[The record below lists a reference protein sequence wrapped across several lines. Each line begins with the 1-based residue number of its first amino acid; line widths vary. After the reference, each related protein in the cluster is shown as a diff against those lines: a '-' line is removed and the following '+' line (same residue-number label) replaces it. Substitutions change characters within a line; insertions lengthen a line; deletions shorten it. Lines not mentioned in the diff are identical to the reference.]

1 MNNGILTE
9 TEAAEILE
17 TFHNSII
24 TQDFE
29 SWLEL
34 FSEDAIF
41 EFPYAPEG
49 YTKRLV
55 GIQEIR
61 NYIYELPKLMN
72 VHAFSNAELTITNE
86 KIVAE
91 YTCDGVIIE
100 TQKPYQQTYISVIHT
115 KGGKITRFKDYW
127 NPVVVLNAVQ
137 N

>member
-1 MNNGILTE
+1 MNNGFLTE
-9 TEAAEILE
+9 AEAAEILD

-49 YTKRLV
+49 YINRLV
-55 GIQEIR
+55 GIPEIR

-72 VHAFSNAELTITNE
+72 VHAFSNAQLIITN
-86 KIVAE
+86 
-91 YTCDGVIIE
+91 
-100 TQKPYQQTYISVIHT
+100 TYWD
-115 KGGKITRFKDYW
+115 KR
-127 NPVVVLNAVQ
+127 
-137 N
+137 

>member
-1 MNNGILTE
+1 M
-9 TEAAEILE
+9 LE

-49 YTKRLV
+49 YIKCLA
-55 GIQEIR
+55 GISEIR

-72 VHAFSNAELTITNE
+72 VHAFSNAELIITND

-91 YTCDGVIIE
+91 YTCDGVVIE